1 VWEGETNLMKYFVG
15 WNADVRR
22 KIGRNGCPFS
32 VGWDDVYWQSWVELV
47 GQSNLSHR
55 CRSERPWMVSKLL
68 LVVREVDE
76 AIRRNY
82 RMRDKAG
89 GARVPCDLF
98 SNPIVTERPQCS

>member
-1 VWEGETNLMKYFVG
+1 MKYFVG

-32 VGWDDVYWQSWVELV
+32 VWVELV

-82 RMRDKAG
+82 RMRDKGG

-98 SNPIVTERPQCS
+98 SNPIVTKRPQCS